1 MKKKFHLLVA
11 VLVAA
16 FVLQSVPVHAQE
28 NRTKTQ
34 MEAVLNNNSA
44 DTGMMAVSSAAVTG
58 SAVSSTSIGGNLAG
72 ADAQGSIGGQAGA
85 GSAEDGAAG
94 DGKAAVEDSK
104 SSGASKDSEETSKDS
119 EATSKDSE
127 ASKDKEASKDSKASK
142 ASAEED
148 KGAKAKK
155 STSKTSTAKKSASTE
170 SSKKAESKKSYTN
183 SDLKLLACLIY
194 AEAGNQPYKGK
205 VAVGNVVMNRVKSS
219 LFPKTLKE
227 VIYQKGYSRSY
238 GRYIYQFSV
247 AAPSV
252 GTLKK
257 ALNVYGKRTN
267 AAEKKQEAECIKA
280 AKAVLEGDTALD
292 KKYLFFSRYSSWLAA
307 NNPNG
312 VKISAHYFYK

>member
-1 MKKKFHLLVA
+1 MKKKFHLLVV

-72 ADAQGSIGGQAGA
+72 ADAQGSTEGQAGA
-85 GSAEDGAAG
+85 GSAEDDAAG

-104 SSGASKDSEETSKDS
+104 GSGASKDSG
-119 EATSKDSE
+119 ATSKDSG
-127 ASKDKEASKDSKASK
+127 ASKDKEASKDSK

-205 VAVGNVVMNRVKSS
+205 VAVGNVVMNRVKSN

-292 KKYLFFSRYSSWLAA
+292 KKYLFFSRYSGWLAA

>member
-34 MEAVLNNNSA
+34 MEAGLNNTSA

-72 ADAQGSIGGQAGA
+72 ADAQGSTEGQAGA
-85 GSAEDGAAG
+85 GSAEDDAAG

-104 SSGASKDSEETSKDS
+104 GSGASKDSG
-119 EATSKDSE
+119 ATSKDSG
-127 ASKDKEASKDSKASK
+127 ASKDKEASKDSK

-205 VAVGNVVMNRVKSS
+205 VAVGNVVMNRVKSN

-292 KKYLFFSRYSSWLAA
+292 KKYLFFSRYSGWLAA

>member
-127 ASKDKEASKDSKASK
+127 ASKDKEASK

-292 KKYLFFSRYSSWLAA
+292 KKYLFFSRYSGWLAA